1 MRRPKLE
8 EMTLREKLGQTGQP
22 SAAVVRAGLEECG
35 SYEAYIQ
42 KYPFGSIWIS
52 ENMKRVDG
60 TPFASPE
67 ELGNQVHS
75 MSNAAKIPLL
85 VTGDFEMGANSIF
98 PCLHAAGSNMEMGA
112 SGNLDLIYK
121 RAYYWAR
128 ELRSFGVNNP
138 YGPVTDICGNFFS
151 PGAVRRISDDWK
163 RIVEVQRALF
173 KGIHDAGLAACMKH
187 YPGPSDDYR
196 DSHFSLCT
204 VDKDVKQ
211 WYETY
216 FNIYKSAVADGV
228 MSVESSHHPWPSI
241 DPRKAR
247 GNILRPATASKPV
260 MDILRNEIGFN
271 GVLYTDA
278 VNMKAM
284 SAAFEHEDVYIESFL
299 AGHDVVIFV
308 HNDYFD
314 VMEKA
319 YNEGRITMEQIDT
332 AVTRVLDLKEKLG
345 LFEGPLPLNPLTPEE
360 NADFD
365 RVLYELAKS
374 AQTLVT
380 NANGAIPFDPK
391 KIEKAAIITLSS
403 MESFHRDIPV
413 MTEQFAKYGIET
425 TVVDKITSDS
435 LAKLDAEH
443 DLIIYA
449 CMIKTG
455 FAAGMPF
462 FDRPELRSLFHS
474 MSYGAQKSVVV
485 SFGHPSVYYN
495 YFENCDMYINTY
507 SADKWAMT
515 AVVDGILGQ
524 FPLVGKSPVSLFPFH
539 KQYEV

>member
-1 MRRPKLE
+1 MRPKLE

-22 SAAVVRAGLEECG
+22 SNSAIKDGLEECG

-52 ENMKRVDG
+52 EGFKKADG
-60 TPFASPE
+60 TAFATPE
-67 ELGNQVHS
+67 EMGRQVHAV
-75 MSNAAKIPLL
+75 SNAAKIPLL
-85 VTGDFEMGANSIF
+85 VTGDYEFGAHTLF
-98 PCLHAAGSNMEMGA
+98 PCFHAAGTNMEMGA
-112 SGNLDLIYK
+112 SGNLELIYK

-138 YGPVTDICGNFFS
+138 YGPVTDIAANFFS

-163 RIVEVQRALF
+163 KIVKVQSALI
-173 KGIHDAGLAACMKH
+173 KGIQDAGLAACIKH
-187 YPGPSDDYR
+187 YPGPPNDYR

-204 VDKDVKQ
+204 VDKNVDE
-211 WYETY
+211 WYATY
-216 FNIYKSAVADGV
+216 FNIYKSAVADGI
-228 MSVESSHHPWPSI
+228 MSVESSHQPWPSI

-284 SAAFEHEDVYIESFL
+284 SGAFEHEDVYIESFL

-319 YNEGRITMEQIDT
+319 YNEGRITMEQIDEK
-332 AVTRVLDLKEKLG
+332 VTRILNLKEKLG
-345 LFEGPLPLNPLTPEE
+345 LFEGPLSLNPLTEEE
-360 NADFD
+360 NADFEK
-365 RVLYELAKS
+365 VLYELAKS

-391 KIEKAAIITLSS
+391 KVKKAAIIALSS
-403 MESFHRDIPV
+403 VEDFKNNISI
-413 MTEQFAKYGIET
+413 MTDQFAKYGIET
-425 TVVDKITSDS
+425 TVVDKITSKN
-435 LAKLDAEH
+435 LPQLDAEN

-449 CMIKTG
+449 CQIKSG

-462 FDRPELRSLFHS
+462 FDTPELRSLFNS
-474 MSYGAQKSVVV
+474 MSYGAEKSVVI

-507 SADKWAMT
+507 SADKCAMT

-524 FPLVGKSPVSLFPFH
+524 FPFVGKSPVSLFPDR

>member
-1 MRRPKLE
+1 MRPKLE

-22 SAAVVRAGLEECG
+22 SNSAIKDGLEECG

-52 ENMKRVDG
+52 EGFKKADG
-60 TPFASPE
+60 TAFATPE
-67 ELGNQVHS
+67 EMGRQVHAV
-75 MSNAAKIPLL
+75 SNAAKIPLL
-85 VTGDFEMGANSIF
+85 VTGDYEFGAHTLF
-98 PCLHAAGSNMEMGA
+98 PCFHAAGTNMEMGA
-112 SGNLDLIYK
+112 SGNLELIYK

-138 YGPVTDICGNFFS
+138 YGPVTDIAANFFN
-151 PGAVRRISDDWK
+151 PGATRRISDDWK
-163 RIVEVQRALF
+163 KIVEVQRALI
-173 KGIHDAGLAACMKH
+173 KGIQDAGLAACMKH
-187 YPGPSDDYR
+187 YPGPPNDYR

-204 VDKDVKQ
+204 VDKNVDE
-211 WYETY
+211 WYATY
-216 FNIYKSAVADGV
+216 FNIYKSAVADGI
-228 MSVESSHHPWPSI
+228 MSVESSHQPWPSI

-284 SAAFEHEDVYIESFL
+284 SGAFEHEDVYIESFL

-319 YNEGRITMEQIDT
+319 YNEGRITMEQIDEK
-332 AVTRVLDLKEKLG
+332 VTRILNMKEKLG
-345 LFEGPLPLNPLTPEE
+345 LFEAPLSLNPLTEEE
-360 NADFD
+360 NADFEK
-365 RVLYELAKS
+365 VLYELAKS

-391 KIEKAAIITLSS
+391 KVKKAAIIALSS
-403 MESFHRDIPV
+403 VEDFKNNISI
-413 MTEQFAKYGIET
+413 MTDQFAKYGIET
-425 TVVDKITSDS
+425 TVVDKITSKN
-435 LAKLDAEH
+435 LPQLDAEN

-449 CMIKTG
+449 CQIKSG

-462 FDRPELRSLFHS
+462 FDTPELRSLFNS
-474 MSYGAQKSVVV
+474 MSYGAEKSVVI

-507 SADKWAMT
+507 SADKCAMT

-524 FPLVGKSPVSLFPFH
+524 FPFVGKSPVSLFPDR

>member
-1 MRRPKLE
+1 MRPKLE

-22 SAAVVRAGLEECG
+22 SAAVVREGLNECG

-42 KYPFGSIWIS
+42 KYPFGSIWVS
-52 ENMKRVDG
+52 ENIKKVDG
-60 TPFASPE
+60 TAFESPE
-67 ELGNQVHS
+67 ELGKQIHS

-85 VTGDFEMGANSIF
+85 VTGDFESGAHSIF
-98 PCLHAAGSNMEMGA
+98 PCLHAAGTNMEMGA
-112 SGNLDLIYK
+112 SKNLELIYK

-138 YGPVTDICGNFFS
+138 YGPVTDIAGNFFS
-151 PGAVRRISDDWK
+151 PGVVRRISDDWK
-163 RIVEVQRALF
+163 LIVEVQRALI
-173 KGIHDAGLAACMKH
+173 KGIQDAGLAACMKH
-187 YPGPSDDYR
+187 YPGPSNDYR

-204 VDKDVKQ
+204 VDKNVDQ
-211 WYETY
+211 WYATY
-216 FNIYKSAVADGV
+216 FNIYKSAVADGI
-228 MSVESSHHPWPSI
+228 MSVESSHHPWPSV
-241 DPRKAR
+241 DPRYAR
-247 GNILRPATASKPV
+247 GKILRPATASKPV

-308 HNDYFD
+308 HNDYID

-319 YNEGRITMEQIDT
+319 YNEGRITMEQIDEK
-332 AVTRVLDLKEKLG
+332 VTRILDMKEKLG
-345 LFEGPLPLNPLTPEE
+345 LFEAPLSLNPLTDEE
-360 NADFD
+360 NADFE
-365 RVLYELAKS
+365 RVLYDLAKS

-380 NANGAIPFDPK
+380 NTNGAIPFDPK
-391 KIEKAAIITLSS
+391 KVKKAAIIALSS
-403 MESFHRDIPV
+403 MEDFKANIPF
-413 MTEQFAKYGIET
+413 MTEAFAKYGVET
-425 TVVDKITSDS
+425 TVVESITSNS
-435 LAKLDAEH
+435 LAELDAQN
-443 DLIIYA
+443 DIIIYA
-449 CMIKTG
+449 CQIKSG

-462 FDRPELRSLFHS
+462 FDKPELRSLFHS
-474 MSYGAQKSVVV
+474 MSYGASKSIVI

-507 SADKWAMT
+507 SADKCAMT

-524 FPLVGKSPVSLFPFH
+524 FPFVGKSPVSLFPDR

>member
-1 MRRPKLE
+1 MRPNLN

-22 SAAVVRAGLEECG
+22 SSTAIRDGLAECG

-42 KYPFGSIWIS
+42 AYPFGSIWIS
-52 ENMKRVDG
+52 EGFKRADG
-60 TPFASPE
+60 TAFATPE
-67 ELGNQVHS
+67 EMGNQVHAI
-75 MSNAAKIPLL
+75 SNAAKIPLL
-85 VTGDFEMGANSIF
+85 VTGDYESGAHTLF
-98 PCLHAAGSNMEMGA
+98 PCFHSAGTNLEMGA
-112 SGNLDLIYK
+112 SGNLELIYK

-138 YGPVTDICGNFFS
+138 YGPVTDIMSNFFC
-151 PGAVRRISDDWK
+151 PGAIRRISDDWRK
-163 RIVEVQRALF
+163 IVEVQRALI
-173 KGIHDAGLAACMKH
+173 KGIQDAGLAACMKH
-187 YPGPSDDYR
+187 YPGPPNDYR
-196 DSHFSLCT
+196 DSHFSLCS
-204 VDKDVKQ
+204 VDKNVDE
-211 WYETY
+211 WYQTY

-228 MSVESSHHPWPSI
+228 MSVESSHQPWPSI

-314 VMEKA
+314 IMEKA
-319 YNEGRITMEQIDT
+319 YNEGRITMEQIDEK
-332 AVTRVLDLKEKLG
+332 VTRILDLKEKLG
-345 LFEGPLPLNPLTPEE
+345 LFEAPLSLNPLTEEE
-360 NADFD
+360 NADFEK
-365 RVLYELAKS
+365 VLYELAKS

-380 NANGAIPFDPK
+380 NATGAIPFDPRK
-391 KIEKAAIITLSS
+391 VKKAAIIALSS
-403 MESFHRDIPV
+403 MEDFKNNISI
-413 MTEQFAKYGIET
+413 MTERFAKYGIET
-425 TVVDKITSDS
+425 TVVDKITSKN
-435 LAKLDAEH
+435 LPQLDKEN
-443 DLIIYA
+443 DLILYA
-449 CMIKTG
+449 CQIKSG

-462 FDRPELRSLFHS
+462 FDTPELRSLFNS
-474 MSYGAQKSVVV
+474 MSYGATKSVVI

-507 SADKWAMT
+507 SADRCAMT

-524 FPLVGKSPVSLFPFH
+524 FPFVGKSPVSLFPDR

>member
-1 MRRPKLE
+1 
-8 EMTLREKLGQTGQP
+8 MTLREKLGQTGLP
-22 SAAVVRAGLEECG
+22 SLTAMREGINECG
-35 SYEAYIQ
+35 SHEEYIK

-52 ENMKRVDG
+52 QNFKRVDR
-60 TPFASPE
+60 TPFDSAE
-67 ELGNQVHS
+67 EMGKQIHS

-85 VTGDFEMGANSIF
+85 VTADFEFGCGDLF
-98 PCLHAAGSNMEMGA
+98 PNLHSAGTNMEMGA
-112 SGNLDLIYK
+112 SRNLDLIYK
-121 RAYYWAR
+121 RAYFWAR

-138 YGPVTDICGNFFS
+138 FGPVTDITENFFN
-151 PGAVRRISDDWK
+151 PGAVRRISDDWNV
-163 RIVEVQRALF
+163 IVEVQRALF

-187 YPGPSDDYR
+187 FPGPANDYR

-204 VDKDVKQ
+204 VDKDVDQ
-211 WYETY
+211 WYKSY
-216 FNIYKSAVADGV
+216 FNIYKSAVADGI
-228 MSVESSHHPWPSI
+228 MSIETTHGAWPSI

-278 VNMKAM
+278 VNMKGM

-299 AGHDVVIFV
+299 AGHDIVIFV
-308 HNDYFD
+308 HNDYID

-319 YNEGRITMEQIDT
+319 YNEGRITMEQID
-332 AVTRVLDLKEKLG
+332 ASVTRILDLKEKLG
-345 LFEGPLPLNPLTPEE
+345 LFEAPLSLNPLTEE
-360 NADFD
+360 EVAEYEQ
-365 RVLYELAKS
+365 VLYDLAAS

-380 NANGAIPFDPK
+380 NATGAIPFDPK
-391 KIEKAAIITLSS
+391 KVKKAAIIALSS
-403 MESFHRDIPV
+403 MEDFKANIPV
-413 MTEQFAKYGIET
+413 MVDAFAEYGIET
-425 TVVDKITSDS
+425 TVVESITSAT
-435 LAKLDAEH
+435 LKELDAQN
-443 DLIIYA
+443 DIIIYA
-449 CMIKTG
+449 CQIKTG

-474 MSYGAQKSVVV
+474 MSYGATKSVVI

-507 SADKWAMT
+507 SADKCAMK
-515 AVVDGILGQ
+515 AVVHGIMGQ
-524 FPLVGKSPVSLFPFH
+524 FPFVGKSPVSLFPDR